1 MTLSA
6 GEVQTLAENVA
17 TLTKSLA
24 GCDVQFEVAVSIKA
38 KPETKLEET
47 NKLLEKIK
55 SGWRFS

>member
-1 MTLSA
+1 
-6 GEVQTLAENVA
+6 
-17 TLTKSLA
+17 
-24 GCDVQFEVAVSIKA
+24 VQFEVAVSIKA

>member
-38 KPETKLEET
+38 KPDTKLEET

>member
-24 GCDVQFEVAVSIKA
+24 GCDMQFEVAVSIKA